1 MTTGESPH
9 VPHWEY
15 QLAMKKSGTD
25 DSAVPFSSSGSSP
38 FKVRSMSDIVPGK
51 PVLTDEAMGWLA
63 YLNRRVDFGGTWYK
77 DDAPHA
83 SWDNLTGAPI
93 GNYYRYDLTYLTFAI
108 GLMADQ
114 TPAWREQYTKILDFT
129 AQRFLEYWSLFD

>member
-9 VPHWEY
+9 VPHWEC

-63 YLNRRVDFGGTWYK
+63 YLNRRVDIRGTL
-77 DDAPHA
+77 DQDEAPHA
-83 SWDNLTGAPI
+83 PWGNLTGDPN
-93 GNYYRYDLTYLTFAI
+93 GDHYRYDLT
-108 GLMADQ
+108 
-114 TPAWREQYTKILDFT
+114 
-129 AQRFLEYWSLFD
+129 

>member
-1 MTTGESPH
+1 
-9 VPHWEY
+9 
-15 QLAMKKSGTD
+15 
-25 DSAVPFSSSGSSP
+25 SSP

-51 PVLTDEAMGWLA
+51 PALTDEAMGWLA

-108 GLMADQ
+108 GLMSDQ
-114 TPAWREQYTKILDFT
+114 PPTCRVAHNTTSHSRSPTTTRST
-129 AQRFLEYWSLFD
+129 WSTTTSS

>member
-15 QLAMKKSGTD
+15 QLAMKKSGTG

-51 PVLTDEAMGWLA
+51 AE
-63 YLNRRVDFGGTWYK
+63 
-77 DDAPHA
+77 
-83 SWDNLTGAPI
+83 
-93 GNYYRYDLTYLTFAI
+93 
-108 GLMADQ
+108 
-114 TPAWREQYTKILDFT
+114 E
-129 AQRFLEYWSLFD
+129 SLFYKVLKGPVKEDKDEIGGMPKPKRGEDFKPLPDEKVQLLKAWIDQGANWGK